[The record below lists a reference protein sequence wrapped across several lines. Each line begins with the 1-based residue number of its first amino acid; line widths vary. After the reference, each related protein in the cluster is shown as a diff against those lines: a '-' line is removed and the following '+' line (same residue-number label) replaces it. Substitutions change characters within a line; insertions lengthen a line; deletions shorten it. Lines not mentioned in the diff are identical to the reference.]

1 MINHRQFKTKV
12 IVRFTKREG
21 GGLRAECD
29 EVKGFLL
36 SGDDPRAVMRD
47 VVPALKLLVQ
57 ANLDIPV
64 IVSPLGY
71 GIYRL
76 TETSRVDQEPPQEV
90 EATREYVIER
100 EAA

>member
-1 MINHRQFKTKV
+1 MNHRQFKTKV
-12 IVRFTKREG
+12 IVRFMKRDG

-29 EVKGFLL
+29 EVRGFFL
-36 SGDDPRAVMRD
+36 SGDYPRAVMRD

-64 IVSPLGY
+64 TVSPLGY

-76 TETSRVDQEPPQEV
+76 TETNRADLDPPLEI
-90 EATREYVIER
+90 EAMREYVIER

>member
-1 MINHRQFKTKV
+1 
-12 IVRFTKREG
+12 
-21 GGLRAECD
+21 
-29 EVKGFLL
+29 
-36 SGDDPRAVMRD
+36 MRD

-64 IVSPLGY
+64 TVSPLGY

-76 TETSRVDQEPPQEV
+76 TETNRAALDPPLEI
-90 EATREYVIER
+90 EAMREYVIER